1 MGMFLKNNLIN
12 NYPKIC
18 CILNNKQIKKKS
30 LHCNNL
36 SSYLFEK
43 NIIFLGLPIS
53 EKVSELVLIELIL
66 LTFLQKTQTLSILIN
81 SNHENF
87 HYYPYQYSYTNLITC
102 IDYINRNFNEIN
114 TNVVG
119 KSFGSSV
126 YFLTTLDNNVRSSF
140 RNSVFSIE
148 SIPYYF
154 NNKNEFNYKKNL
166 IETKK
171 ILNNLYYL
179 STKYT
184 KPDFVE
190 KDINIIG
197 PTDAL
202 RLGILDTILN

>member
-1 MGMFLKNNLIN
+1 MFLKNNLIN
-12 NYPKIC
+12 NYPKIHN
-18 CILNNKQIKKKS
+18 ILKNKKIKKKI
-30 LHCNNL
+30 LYCNNL

-81 SNHENF
+81 SNNENF

-119 KSFGSSV
+119 KSFGSSI

-140 RNSVFSIE
+140 QNSIFSIE
-148 SIPYYF
+148 SVPYYF
-154 NNKNEFNYKKNL
+154 NNKNEFNYRKNL